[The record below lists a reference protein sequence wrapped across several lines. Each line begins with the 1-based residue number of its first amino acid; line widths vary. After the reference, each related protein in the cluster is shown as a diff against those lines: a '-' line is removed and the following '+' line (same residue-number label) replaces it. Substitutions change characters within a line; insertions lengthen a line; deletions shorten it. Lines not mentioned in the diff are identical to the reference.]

1 MSLSKKRK
9 VDTECRVFNK
19 KWNNDY
25 FFIEQNNVALCVICK
40 EKVAVLKE
48 YNIGRHYK
56 SKHASTYNDLSGKL
70 RSDKFEILKQN
81 LLAQQSIFI
90 KRSCQNE
97 SLVKASFQVART
109 LAIAGKPFTD
119 GQIVKECILKTVE
132 EICPDK
138 INLFTGISLS
148 ANTIARRT
156 TDLGN
161 DIIRQLKDISKSF
174 KYFSIALDE
183 STDASDSAQVLLFV
197 RGVNE
202 SFEIT
207 EELAA
212 VHSMKD
218 SCTGNEI
225 FLKVKESIFTLGL
238 EFSILKGV
246 TTDGGRNMCGAHT
259 GLVGNICKAVFET
272 GAAAPMAIHCI
283 IHQQALCGKN
293 APISEVM
300 NIVVQNV
307 NYIRKSAL
315 SHRQFKNFLAE
326 IESEYLDIPY
336 HCEVRWLS
344 RGHVLKKFF
353 YLRSEIDT
361 FMTEKNRVITELTD
375 LTWLWKLAFLVDIT
389 QLLNELNLKLQGANS
404 DFKSAE
410 DRIRIFE
417 NPFALKIETLP
428 TEFQLEVI
436 ELISNNNFKDYF
448 KEASLQQFYA
458 MLPEESF
465 PNLKKHAREMIS
477 IFSSTY
483 LCEQTFSKMKYVKS
497 KYRTNLSDEHLQAT
511 LLIGTTKF
519 DANFQDILKDKQF
532 QTSH

>member
-40 EKVAVLKE
+40 EK
-48 YNIGRHYK
+48 
-56 SKHASTYNDLSGKL
+56 
-70 RSDKFEILKQN
+70 N

-138 INLFTGISLS
+138 INLFTGISF
-148 ANTIARRT
+148 
-156 TDLGN
+156 
-161 DIIRQLKDISKSF
+161 F

-183 STDASDSAQVLLFV
+183 STDTSDSAQVLLFV
-197 RGVNE
+197 REVNE

-246 TTDGGRNMCGAHT
+246 TTDGERNMCGAHT
-259 GLVGNICKAVFET
+259 GLVGNICKAVLET

-293 APISEVM
+293 APIYEVM

-326 IESEYLDIPY
+326 IEKKNLAHFPTCNKFKLENYKEFPTVFAVGVLTYLK
-336 HCEVRWLS
+336 EQFQTRF
-344 RGHVLKKFF
+344 R
-353 YLRSEIDT
+353 
-361 FMTEKNRVITELTD
+361 
-375 LTWLWKLAFLVDIT
+375 
-389 QLLNELNLKLQGANS
+389 

-465 PNLKKHAREMIS
+465 PNLKKHAREIIS

>member
-1 MSLSKKRK
+1 
-9 VDTECRVFNK
+9 
-19 KWNNDY
+19 
-25 FFIEQNNVALCVICK
+25 
-40 EKVAVLKE
+40 
-48 YNIGRHYK
+48 
-56 SKHASTYNDLSGKL
+56 
-70 RSDKFEILKQN
+70 
-81 LLAQQSIFI
+81 
-90 KRSCQNE
+90 
-97 SLVKASFQVART
+97 
-109 LAIAGKPFTD
+109 
-119 GQIVKECILKTVE
+119 
-132 EICPDK
+132 
-138 INLFTGISLS
+138 
-148 ANTIARRT
+148 
-156 TDLGN
+156 
-161 DIIRQLKDISKSF
+161 F

-183 STDASDSAQVLLFV
+183 STDTSDSAQVLLFV
-197 RGVNE
+197 REVNE

-246 TTDGGRNMCGAHT
+246 TTDGERNMCGAHT
-259 GLVGNICKAVFET
+259 GLVGNICKAVLET

-293 APISEVM
+293 APIYEVM

-307 NYIRKSAL
+307 NYIRKNAL
-315 SHRQFKNFLAE
+315 SHRQLKNFLAE
-326 IESEYLDIPY
+326 IEKKNLAHFPTCNKFKLENYKEFPTVFAVGVLTYLK
-336 HCEVRWLS
+336 EQFQTRF
-344 RGHVLKKFF
+344 R
-353 YLRSEIDT
+353 
-361 FMTEKNRVITELTD
+361 
-375 LTWLWKLAFLVDIT
+375 
-389 QLLNELNLKLQGANS
+389 

-458 MLPEESF
+458 MLPDESF
-465 PNLKKHAREMIS
+465 PNLKKHAREIIS

-511 LLIGTTKF
+511 LLIGTKKF